1 MGHRL
6 RENAVSDFVDVR
18 EPQTEKLLF
27 RYDPDR
33 DIIEVQR
40 RGVKTVVDL
49 TQYRAPEGAP
59 EDEQKF
65 DGQLD
70 NCRTG
75 LNTPAV

>member
-1 MGHRL
+1 
-6 RENAVSDFVDVR
+6 VSDFVDVR

-49 TQYRAPEGAP
+49 RQYQERQGAP
-59 EDEQKF
+59 IWPEATDISLPVRMSSEAQS
-65 DGQLD
+65 
-70 NCRTG
+70 
-75 LNTPAV
+75 